1 MKSLFQLKGPAA
13 RGAGLALASAVLF
26 GLSTPL
32 VQRFG
37 VAIGPFSTAALL
49 YLGAACVA
57 LLTLKPASEEAALT
71 RRNLPRLVGMAAMGA
86 VLGPVAL
93 AWGLQR
99 TSGASASLM
108 LTLEAVFTALLA
120 WVWYGESM
128 DKRVAL
134 AMLLLLAG
142 GATLVLDQG
151 SAGQGATLGLLAVLL
166 ATAAWGVDNALS
178 RGVADRDPGQVV
190 GAKSVL
196 GVMATLMLAALT
208 GEGLPP
214 LGAALGLMAVG
225 ATGYGLSLRLYV
237 LAQRAFGASRTGSVY
252 AFAPFVG
259 LLGAFALGERS
270 LSLLVLVAGL
280 LMLGGV
286 WLHVSESHEHEH
298 HHAALD
304 HEHAHVHGGA
314 DDDGHHEHPH
324 DSPPT
329 GAHSHWHHHEPV
341 RHRHPHVPDA
351 HHLHRH

>member
-120 WVWYGESM
+120 WVLYGESM

-151 SAGQGATLGLLAVLL
+151 SAGQGAHAGPAGGAAGHSSLGCGQRAV
-166 ATAAWGVDNALS
+166 ARRGRPRSGAGGWRQIGAGRDGNADAGCS
-178 RGVADRDPGQVV
+178 HRRGA
-190 GAKSVL
+190 
-196 GVMATLMLAALT
+196 
-208 GEGLPP
+208 
-214 LGAALGLMAVG
+214 AALGCGAGPDGRGRHRLRPELAAVCAG
-225 ATGYGLSLRLYV
+225 SARFWRFAHRLGVRLCAFCGFTGRVCAG
-237 LAQRAFGASRTGSVY
+237 RAFPLFAGAGGGRAHAV
-252 AFAPFVG
+252 
-259 LLGAFALGERS
+259 RR
-270 LSLLVLVAGL
+270 VAAR
-280 LMLGGV
+280 
-286 WLHVSESHEHEH
+286 E
-298 HHAALD
+298 
-304 HEHAHVHGGA
+304 
-314 DDDGHHEHPH
+314 
-324 DSPPT
+324 
-329 GAHSHWHHHEPV
+329 
-341 RHRHPHVPDA
+341 
-351 HHLHRH
+351 